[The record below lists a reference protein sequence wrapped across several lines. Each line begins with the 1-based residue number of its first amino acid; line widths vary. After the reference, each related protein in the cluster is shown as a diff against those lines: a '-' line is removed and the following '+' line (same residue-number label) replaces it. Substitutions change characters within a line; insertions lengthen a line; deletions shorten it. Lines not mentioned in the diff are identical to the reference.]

1 MNNLKLVETDVFN
14 EIATC
19 DFWGDANNEYL
30 VTREQIGRALGY
42 SNPAKAIEKIHY
54 KHKDRLDKYSC
65 LIRSVNDDR
74 SPQNGGGDCSKDN
87 LRGVVQDRVFYNRKG
102 IMEICRWSRQ
112 PLADKFMDWCWEV
125 MDRLI
130 SNSTNVVTMSREEYS
145 TIANIT
151 KEIVQFAEQ
160 VKSLAELPKQVQVLS
175 AQNAII
181 QDKLSRVWQKI
192 TLIAPPVNH
201 SPWKNEMAQKISSIA
216 TLLGYT
222 NNDDRK
228 SIYADIYSIM
238 YNDYGVDLNKQKEE
252 YLLHHTDCKNIS
264 AIDIVDKDI
273 TLREIFD
280 EVVDNYI
287 QIKSGME
294 VSANA

>member
-42 SNPAKAIEKIHY
+42 SNPTKAIDNIHR
-54 KHKDRLDKYSC
+54 KHKERLDKFSTT
-65 LIRSVNDDR
+65 LT
-74 SPQNGGGDCSKDN
+74 
-87 LRGVVQDRVFYNRKG
+87 LGVVEGDRYVERERILYNRKG

-160 VKSLAELPKQVQVLS
+160 VKSLSELPKQVQVLS
-175 AQNAII
+175 AQNGII

-294 VSANA
+294 VAANA

>member
-19 DFWGDANNEYL
+19 DFWGNANNEYL

-42 SNPAKAIEKIHY
+42 SNPSEAIKKIHM
-54 KHKDRLDKYSC
+54 KHRDRLDNYSC
-65 LIRSVNDDR
+65 LIKSDF
-74 SPQNGGGDCSKDN
+74 S
-87 LRGVVQDRVFYNRKG
+87 RGVRSGGIDSNGAIQERMFYNRKG

-151 KEIVQFAEQ
+151 KEIAQFAEQ
-160 VKSLAELPKQVQVLS
+160 VKSLSELPKQVQVLS

-222 NNDDRK
+222 DNDDRK

-252 YLLHHTDCKNIS
+252 YLLHHVNCKNIS
-264 AIDIVDKDI
+264 AIDIVDKDT
-273 TLREIFD
+273 TLREIFKD
-280 EVVDNYI
+280 VVDNYI

-294 VSANA
+294 VTTNA